1 MYQKTQVGTAMLVL
15 IAIAYAIEFL
25 VTVSNGPSSGV
36 LVVSAVLACIGV
48 VFSTMTIRVST
59 DGVEWWFTFG
69 ILHQRVSLAEIQFAV
84 TKKVNLLNGLGIRTD
99 GRNWL
104 WIVNGSDAV
113 QLDMR
118 NGRRIMLGSAEA
130 QTVTLFI
137 DSLLNG
143 G

>member
-1 MYQKTQVGTAMLVL
+1 MYQKTQVGTAMLVV

-36 LVVSAVLACIGV
+36 FVASIVLACIGL

-69 ILHQRVSLAEIQFAV
+69 ILRQRVSLAEIQFAV
-84 TKKVNLLNGLGIRTD
+84 TKKVTLLNGLGIRTD

-104 WIVNGSDAV
+104 WIVNGTDAV

-118 NGRRIMLGSAEA
+118 NGRRIMLGSPEA

-137 DSLLNG
+137 DKLLNG
-143 G
+143 A